1 MIALRAAEIAEAT
14 GGRLSGID
22 ADAVVS
28 GTVVTDS
35 REVEPGS
42 IFVAIRGE
50 QVDGHDY
57 AARAIA
63 AGAALVVLEREVP
76 GSADGENT
84 GELPSILV
92 ADATQALG
100 DLARAVLLRL
110 RTRPEA
116 RPRVVA
122 MTGSVGKTTT
132 KDLLGSIFGHD
143 GPTVA
148 PVRSFNNEVGLPVTV
163 LRCEDE
169 TSTLV
174 LEMGASGPDHIRYL
188 TDIAPP
194 DVAAVLTVGSA
205 HLGGF
210 GGVEGIARAKSEI
223 VTGLAPGGVAVLN
236 ADDPRVIAMASLAE
250 RVVTFGRTPSADVV
264 AEGLTMVDGARAS
277 FTLVDRRGLAGAPDA
292 EAEAAVE
299 SDAPRATVT
308 LALVGEHH
316 VTNALAAAAVA
327 LVCGIPLA
335 DVATRLGSAGAISPH
350 RMAVTNLTDGTTIVD
365 DSYNANPESMRA
377 ALKALVAM
385 AGQRRTIAV
394 LGEMREL
401 GEDSLT
407 EHDALGRLAV
417 RLDVSRLIV
426 VGRGA
431 RAMYTGALLEG
442 SFGEEAVFVADIDE
456 AQAWL
461 GEHVVPG
468 DVVLLKSSNGS
479 GLHLLA
485 DRLLEATR

>member
-1 MIALRAAEIAEAT
+1 MVGGAVHGPAETPVT
-14 GGRLSGID
+14 G
-22 ADAVVS
+22 A
-28 GTVVTDS
+28 VVTDS
-35 REVEPGS
+35 REIEPGS
-42 IFVAIRGE
+42 LFVAIRGE

-57 AARAIA
+57 AARALD
-63 AGAALVVLEREVP
+63 AGAVLVLAERPLTGTDGAPLPTVVVP
-76 GSADGENT
+76 
-84 GELPSILV
+84 
-92 ADATQALG
+92 DATVALG
-100 DLARAVLLRL
+100 ALAAAVLRRL
-110 RTRPEA
+110 RERDGS

-132 KDLLGSIFGHD
+132 KDLLASVLGHD

-163 LRCEDE
+163 LRCTEE
-169 TSTLV
+169 TATLV
-174 LEMGASGPDHIRYL
+174 LEMGASGPGHIRYL
-188 TDIAPP
+188 TDIAAP

-223 VTGLAPGGVAVLN
+223 VTGLAPGGTAVLN
-236 ADDPRVIAMASLAE
+236 ADDPRVAAMAPLAE

-264 AEGLTMVDGARAS
+264 ARDLEMVDGARAR
-277 FTLVDRRGLAGAPDA
+277 FTIVDRRAATGDDGDDA
-292 EAEAAVE
+292 ALPAA
-299 SDAPRATVT
+299 RLT

-327 LVCGIPLA
+327 LECGVPL
-335 DVATRLGSAGAISPH
+335 DEVASRLEIAGAGSPH
-350 RMAVTNLTDGTTIVD
+350 RMAVTELTNGVTVID

-377 ALKALVAM
+377 ALKALVAL
-385 AGQRRTIAV
+385 AASRRTIAV

-417 RLDVSRLIV
+417 RLDVSRLVV
-426 VGRGA
+426 VGAGA

-442 SFGEEAVFVADIDE
+442 SFGEEALFVADIDE
-456 AQAWL
+456 AQTWL
-461 GEHVVPG
+461 TENAAPG

-485 DRLLEATR
+485 DRLLGDAR